1 MHGIHCIQS
10 ESIAPRC
17 LVSTAFNGDPFSH
30 AAWYTL
36 RSIRMHFTTLHGI
49 HCIQSHC
56 MESTAFN
63 RDVWAML
70 YKIHCI
76 QSRCIWPRCMDST
89 AHNCD
94 PLRHNEWNTLYSMTL
109 HAIHCIQSG
118 CILPGC
124 MESTAFNP
132 TAWNPLHSIGMH
144 FTRLH
149 GSAAFNH
156 AAWTPLHSI
165 TLHRYHCIQLGYIGP
180 RCMESTAFNQ
190 NPLHHTALNPLHS
203 IEINWATLHRIHC
216 IQWGSI

>member
-1 MHGIHCIQS
+1 MGILL
-10 ESIAPRC
+10 A
-17 LVSTAFNGDPFSH
+17 
-30 AAWYTL
+30 
-36 RSIRMHFTTLHGI
+36 TLHGI
-49 HCIQSHC
+49 HCVQSGCISPRC
-56 MESTAFN
+56 MEYTAFN
-63 RDVWAML
+63 HAAWNPG
-70 YKIHCI
+70 I
-76 QSRCIWPRCMDST
+76 QSGCIWPRCMDST

-94 PLRHNEWNTLYSMTL
+94 PLRHNEWNTLHSMTL

-165 TLHRYHCIQLGYIGP
+165 TLHG
-180 RCMESTAFNQ
+180 
-190 NPLHHTALNPLHS
+190 
-203 IEINWATLHRIHC
+203 IHC
-216 IQWGSI
+216 IQSGCILPGCM